1 MISKVLLRWNSD
13 ISIWCSFLESIFH
26 EYITLRGKC
35 PYSESF
41 WSVFSHIWT
50 EYVQIQS
57 KCGEKSTTVFRGH
70 AFKLSAM
77 NELSTKIGNA
87 LETLW
92 KIFEKSYS
100 IVKYDI
106 LKQLEHIFNQ
116 LMNSK

>member
-1 MISKVLLRWNSD
+1 
-13 ISIWCSFLESIFH
+13 
-26 EYITLRGKC
+26 
-35 PYSESF
+35 
-41 WSVFSHIWT
+41 
-50 EYVQIQS
+50 
-57 KCGEKSTTVFRGH
+57 
-70 AFKLSAM
+70 M

-100 IVKYDI
+100 IAKYDI